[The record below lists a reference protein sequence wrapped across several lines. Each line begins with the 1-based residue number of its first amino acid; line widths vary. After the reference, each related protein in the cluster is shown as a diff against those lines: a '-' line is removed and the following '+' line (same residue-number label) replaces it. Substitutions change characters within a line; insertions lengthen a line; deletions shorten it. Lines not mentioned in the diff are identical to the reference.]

1 MTQVQSTPSLLE
13 DQNLVPNTC
22 QMAHNH
28 LQLQLHEIQHPPMA
42 SLDPHTRGRKS
53 PKRTDRHVNKNKTQE
68 AGAVTQQLSK
78 CACS

>member
-1 MTQVQSTPSLLE
+1 MTQVQSAPSLLE

-28 LQLQLHEIQHPPMA
+28 LQLQLQPYPPMA
-42 SLDPHTRGRKS
+42 SLDSHTRGRKS